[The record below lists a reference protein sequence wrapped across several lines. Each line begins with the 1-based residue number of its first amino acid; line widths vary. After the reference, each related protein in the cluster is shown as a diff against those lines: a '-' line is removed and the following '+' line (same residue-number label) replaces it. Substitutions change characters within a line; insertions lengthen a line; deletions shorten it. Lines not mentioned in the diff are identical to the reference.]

1 MKPLSSNQKAAAII
15 FVGVAI
21 VFGLILLCGV
31 ALMWIEF
38 LRDVDVRVTRCM
50 TRAYKRGTVAV
61 VHEKHA
67 AQILAAGAG
76 RQVEGPCL

>member
-1 MKPLSSNQKAAAII
+1 
-15 FVGVAI
+15 
-21 VFGLILLCGV
+21 
-31 ALMWIEF
+31 MWIEF

-50 TRAYKRGTVAV
+50 MRAYKRGTVAL

-67 AQILAAGAG
+67 ALILAAGAG